1 MSQRSALLAAA
12 GITAFVLVLIG
23 GLVARAALASPPS
36 PSPSAPSVLAP
47 DPTAAT
53 VPVSDE
59 YPVTARLAGAIAG
72 NVAPGSRLLTTPELV
87 DYQGSVAYEVA
98 TDRGL
103 IYVDATT
110 GQVLYNGAQAPAQNW
125 VGDDEHAG
133 DDEHDDHEDDDN
145 DD

>member
-23 GLVARAALASPPS
+23 GLVARAALAAPPS
-36 PSPSAPSVLAP
+36 ASPSAPSVLAP

-53 VPVSDE
+53 VPVSAG
-59 YPVTARLAGAIAG
+59 YPVTASLAGAIAG
-72 NVAPGSRLLTTPELV
+72 NVAPGIRLLTTPELV

-110 GQVLYNGAQAPAQNW
+110 GQVLYNGAQAPARNW
-125 VGDDEHAG
+125 AG
-133 DDEHDDHEDDDN
+133 DEHDDHEGSDN

>member
-23 GLVARAALASPPS
+23 GLVAQAALAAPPS
-36 PSPSAPSVLAP
+36 SSPSAPSGPVP
-47 DPTAAT
+47 DPTAAG
-53 VPVSDE
+53 VPLSDG
-59 YPVTARLAGAIAG
+59 YPVTASLAATIAG
-72 NVAPGSRLLTTPELV
+72 NVAPGIRLLTAPELV

-110 GQVLYNGAQAPAQNW
+110 GQVLYNGAQAPARNW
-125 VGDDEHAG
+125 AG
-133 DDEHDDHEDDDN
+133 DDEHDDHEGSGHDDDN
-145 DD
+145 D